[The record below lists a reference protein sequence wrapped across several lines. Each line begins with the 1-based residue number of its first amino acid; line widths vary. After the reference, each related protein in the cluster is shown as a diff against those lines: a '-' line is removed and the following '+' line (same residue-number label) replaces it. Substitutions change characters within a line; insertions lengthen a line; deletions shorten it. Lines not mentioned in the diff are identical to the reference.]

1 MERDDA
7 TAPCGPFQRA
17 TEGLSPEDRQRL
29 GLTGFEHGIAPEDP
43 AWILVEF
50 LVKNM
55 NIWKEIKAL
64 SEQVTY
70 TAVTINAETVAL
82 PQKVAQGG
90 AQAAEKVRKVLI
102 EELEQKSLVIAE
114 VMTKNIREVV
124 GKLPAAAERQ
134 KAIILDAWR
143 EELAHAAKQE
153 RVVQSLSS
161 RILFAL
167 LLLVFV
173 ALGAGGGYLAEVSFG
188 WLPAMTSPYSVSFE
202 GENILVKGA
211 KRIENCPASEAPSG
225 QICLKVLR

>member
-1 MERDDA
+1 MEASDPDFRGA
-7 TAPCGPFQRA
+7 FLRVNGQ
-17 TEGLSPEDRQRL
+17 LSSDNRQRL
-29 GLTGFEHGIAPEDP
+29 VQAGFEHGIARDDP
-43 AWILVEF
+43 AWILIEL
-50 LVKNM
+50 LVSTEKVREETQKLGEQALKTTRA
-55 NIWKEIKAL
+55 IEGEI
-64 SEQVTY
+64 
-70 TAVTINAETVAL
+70 VAL

-90 AQAAEKVRKVLI
+90 EQAAERVRKVLV

-134 KAIILDAWR
+134 KATILDTWR

-167 LLLVFV
+167 LLLMFV

-188 WLPAMTSPYSVSFE
+188 WLPAMSSRYSVTFD
-202 GENILVKGA
+202 GNHLLIKNA
-211 KRIENCPASEAPSG
+211 RRIESCPASEAGSD
-225 QICLKVLR
+225 QTCLNVLP

>member
-1 MERDDA
+1 MEASDPDFRGA
-7 TAPCGPFQRA
+7 FLRVNGQ
-17 TEGLSPEDRQRL
+17 LSSDNRQRL
-29 GLTGFEHGIAPEDP
+29 VQAGFEHGIARDDP
-43 AWILVEF
+43 AWILIEL
-50 LVKNM
+50 LVSTEKVREETLKLGEQALKTTRA
-55 NIWKEIKAL
+55 IEGEI
-64 SEQVTY
+64 
-70 TAVTINAETVAL
+70 VAL

-90 AQAAEKVRKVLI
+90 EQAAERVRKVLV

-134 KAIILDAWR
+134 KATILDAWR
-143 EELAHAAKQE
+143 DELARAAKNE
-153 RVVQSLSS
+153 RVIQSLSS
-161 RILFAL
+161 QVSFGL
-167 LLLVFV
+167 LLLVFF
-173 ALGAGGGYLAEVSFG
+173 ALGAGGGYFAEVTFG